1 MDRIERLKL
10 GYRSSLNFKALPRWP
25 LEKEKYVNDIL
36 VLGGGAWGTAIAN
49 LLADNT
55 KKIIYLWSFEKEVAR
70 TINSTSI
77 NKKYLPAKKIN
88 KNILASSY
96 LPDISINI
104 IFIVIPSQFIY
115 DFLRSLK
122 VF

>member
-1 MDRIERLKL
+1 M
-10 GYRSSLNFKALPRWP
+10 
-25 LEKEKYVNDIL
+25 NDIPWNWCL
-36 VLGGGAWGTAIAN
+36 GTAIAN

-55 KKIIYLWSFEKEVAR
+55 KKIIYLWSLKKAE

-77 NKKYLPAKKIN
+77 NKKYLPSKKIN

-96 LPDISINI
+96 LPNSINI

-115 DFLRSLK
+115 DF
-122 VF
+122 

>member
-1 MDRIERLKL
+1 M
-10 GYRSSLNFKALPRWP
+10 
-25 LEKEKYVNDIL
+25 NDIL
-36 VLGGGAWGTAIAN
+36 VLGSAAGGTAIAN

-55 KKIIYLWSFEKEVAR
+55 KNNLFMVIWKSSQNHKF
-70 TINSTSI
+70 ND

-104 IFIVIPSQFIY
+104 IFHSYTVTVYLWF
-115 DFLRSLK
+115 F
-122 VF
+122 